1 MAHTKKTRKIG
12 LFTCIL
18 MLIGAMFGSAIFS
31 LSGITIY
38 EAGPASIIS

>member
-38 EAGPASIIS
+38 LY